1 MNLLVSRRGERL
13 ECLGEMV
20 GVEAGNPARG
30 SHSQR
35 TLSAICKAESYPK
48 GIESRCRISLTVE
61 M

>member
-13 ECLGEMV
+13 ECIGEMV

-30 SHSQR
+30 SNSQR

-48 GIESRCRISLTVE
+48 GIESR
-61 M
+61 